1 MTLDSKILRTFV
13 IIFQGRC
20 GSTYLV
26 EALDAHPEIEC
37 TGENFAALKKQKHD
51 AHDQLEWAKCYLT
64 TAESPQTLEK
74 GFKTKLRDVLD
85 LPGFKELIQ
94 SLSTRIIHLR
104 RRNVVKL
111 TISSFNSVRL
121 KHKTGDWNLYK
132 STDRLPETVID
143 LETFASWLGSVEERA
158 VRELSFVERLE
169 LPTLTAFYEDFL
181 VNSTKYFEAIFSF
194 LDLPFYDVKGRAIK
208 STSDDLRLAISN
220 FEELKSNYKGTR
232 YEWMFDEVI
241 SSQSGSV

>member
-1 MTLDSKILRTFV
+1 MTLDSKTLRTFV

-37 TGENFAALKKQKHD
+37 TGEKFAALKKQQHN
-51 AHDQLEWAKCYLT
+51 ANDQLEWAKYHFT
-64 TAESPQTLEK
+64 TAESPETSEK

-85 LPGFKELIQ
+85 LPGFKKLIQ
-94 SLSTRIIHLR
+94 SLNTRVIHLR

-111 TISSFNSVRL
+111 TMSSFNSVRL

-132 STDRLPETVID
+132 SSEKLSETVVD
-143 LETFASWLGSVEERA
+143 PETFASWLGNVEERA
-158 VRELSFVERLE
+158 VKELSFVERLE
-169 LPTLTAFYEDFL
+169 LPTLTLFYEEFL
-181 VNSTKYFEAIFSF
+181 GNSTKYFEKIFSF
-194 LDLPFYDVKGRAIK
+194 LDLPFYEVKGNAIK

-220 FEELKSNYKGTR
+220 FEELKSHYRGTR
-232 YEWMFDEVI
+232 YEGMFDEVI
-241 SSQSGSV
+241 SSRLGPS